1 MNINSLFP
9 LLEQYGLGIALLF
22 GVGYI
27 IVNQR
32 HQFNT
37 LTDKVSDINT
47 KIDNVNK
54 SLNTKIDNVSKSL
67 NARIDKHEQQCEVRH
82 KQFTDYMKNHEGR
95 IANIEGRLTERQQPA
110 A

>member
-32 HQFNT
+32 LQFNT
-37 LTDKVSDINT
+37 LTDKIDSVS
-47 KIDNVNK
+47 
-54 SLNTKIDNVSKSL
+54 SSL
-67 NARIDKHEQQCEVRH
+67 NARIDKVHTRIDKHEEKCEARH
-82 KQFTDYMKNHEGR
+82 KDFIKYMKEHEGR
-95 IANIEGRLTERQQPA
+95 ISRVEARLDERQQQPA
-110 A
+110 T